1 MRKMNL
7 IEIYIQEVT
16 RRLPEKSRA
25 DIALELQ
32 STIGDMLP
40 TDYNE
45 EDVKDVLSKLGSPAA
60 LAAGY
65 RDQPMHLIGPRYFDV
80 YVSLLK
86 MILPIAAAI
95 SLISLAA
102 EFIFNFNRDETIIN
116 AILELMGYGIWR
128 LIEVAVQV
136 FFWLT
141 IVFAVIERM
150 DKGKEQHPLSPSLK
164 PWTPDDLKSITYIP
178 KKKAISKFEVFGSL
192 MWTAIWATLYFY
204 ADRLMGV
211 YRGGG
216 EGLEFKIPAVNQ
228 DVLLGYWPIV
238 VVIIALEAGLALY
251 KLIMGQWTKRMAIFN
266 TILELLATIVFI
278 FILLNPNL
286 LQAEFIAYMTDLFSI
301 SAAQLKSWLLSSII
315 IIFIIYAGISI
326 YDGIRKS
333 RITS

>member
-1 MRKMNL
+1 MNL
-7 IEIYIQEVT
+7 IEVYIQEVT

-40 TDYNE
+40 DDYNE

-251 KLIMGQWTKRMAIFN
+251 KLIIGQWTKRMAIFN

-286 LQAEFIAYMTDLFSI
+286 LQAEFIAYMTDLFAI

-326 YDGIRKS
+326 YDGFRKS

>member
-1 MRKMNL
+1 MNL
-7 IEIYIQEVT
+7 IEVYIQEVT

-40 TDYNE
+40 DDYNE

-95 SLISLAA
+95 SLISIAA

-164 PWTPDDLKSITYIP
+164 PWTPEDLKSITYIP
-178 KKKAISKFEVFGSL
+178 KKRAISKFEVFGSL

-211 YRGGG
+211 YMGGG

-251 KLIMGQWTKRMAIFN
+251 KLIIGQWTKRMAIFN
-266 TILELLATIVFI
+266 TILELFATIVFI

-286 LQAEFIAYMTDLFSI
+286 LQQEFVIYMTDLFSI

>member
-1 MRKMNL
+1 MDL
-7 IEIYIQEVT
+7 IEVYIQEVT

-40 TDYNE
+40 DDYNE
-45 EDVKDVLSKLGSPAA
+45 EEVKDVLSKLGSPAA

-95 SLISLAA
+95 SLISVAA
-102 EFIFNFNRDETIIN
+102 EFIFDFNRDDTIIN
-116 AILELMGYGIWR
+116 AVLGFLGYGIWR

-178 KKKAISKFEVFGSL
+178 KKKVIPKCEVFGSL

-204 ADRLMGV
+204 AERLMGV

-228 DVLLGYWPIV
+228 DVLLAYWPAV
-238 VVIIALEAGLALY
+238 VVIIALEVGLALY
-251 KLIMGQWTKRMAIFN
+251 KLIVGQWTKRMAIFN
-266 TILELLATIVFI
+266 TILELFATAVFI
-278 FILLNPNL
+278 AILLNPNL
-286 LQAEFIAYMTDLFSI
+286 LQQEFIAYMTDLFSI
-301 SAAQLKSWLLSSII
+301 SAAQFKNWLLGGIMI
-315 IIFIIYAGISI
+315 VFIFYAGMSI
-326 YDGIRKS
+326 FDGIRKS
-333 RITS
+333 KIQ

>member
-1 MRKMNL
+1 MNL

-40 TDYNE
+40 DDYNE

-251 KLIMGQWTKRMAIFN
+251 KLIIGQWTKRMAIFN

-286 LQAEFIAYMTDLFSI
+286 LQADFIAYMTDLFAI

>member
-1 MRKMNL
+1 MDL
-7 IEIYIQEVT
+7 IEVYIQEVT
-16 RRLPEKSRA
+16 RRLPEKNRA

-32 STIGDMLP
+32 STIRDMLP
-40 TDYNE
+40 DDYNE
-45 EDVKDVLSKLGSPAA
+45 EDVKDVLSKLGSPAV

-95 SLISLAA
+95 SLITLAA
-102 EFIFNFNRDETIIN
+102 EIIFNFNRDETIIN
-116 AILELMGYGIWR
+116 AILELIGYGIWR
-128 LIEVAVQV
+128 LMEVAVQV

-141 IVFAVIERM
+141 IVFALIERM

-164 PWTPDDLKSITYIP
+164 PWTPEDLKSITYIP
-178 KKKAISKFEVFGSL
+178 KKKAISKVEVFGSL

-211 YRGGG
+211 YRGGS
-216 EGLEFKIPAVNQ
+216 EGLEFKIPAINQ

-251 KLIMGQWTKRMAIFN
+251 KLIIGQWTKRMAIFN
-266 TILELLATIVFI
+266 TVLELLATIVFI
-278 FILLNPNL
+278 IILLNPNL
-286 LQAEFIAYMTDLFSI
+286 LHAEFIAFMTDLFSI

>member
-1 MRKMNL
+1 MKKMNL
-7 IEIYIQEVT
+7 IEVYIQEVT

-40 TDYNE
+40 DDYNE

-95 SLISLAA
+95 SLISIAA

-164 PWTPDDLKSITYIP
+164 PWTPEDLKSITYIP
-178 KKKAISKFEVFGSL
+178 KKRAISKFEVFGSL

-211 YRGGG
+211 YMGGG

-251 KLIMGQWTKRMAIFN
+251 KLIIGQWTKRMAIFN
-266 TILELLATIVFI
+266 TILELFATIVFI

-286 LQAEFIAYMTDLFSI
+286 LQQEFVIYMTDLFSI

>member
-1 MRKMNL
+1 MNL
-7 IEIYIQEVT
+7 IEVYIQEVI

-40 TDYNE
+40 DDYNE

-95 SLISLAA
+95 SLISIAA

-164 PWTPDDLKSITYIP
+164 PWTPEDLKSITYIP
-178 KKKAISKFEVFGSL
+178 KKRAISKFEVFGSL

-211 YRGGG
+211 YMGGG

-251 KLIMGQWTKRMAIFN
+251 KLIIGQWTKRMAIFN
-266 TILELLATIVFI
+266 TILELFATIVFI

-286 LQAEFIAYMTDLFSI
+286 LQQEFVIYMTDLFSI

>member
-7 IEIYIQEVT
+7 IEVYIQEVT

-40 TDYNE
+40 DDYNE

-95 SLISLAA
+95 SLISIAA

-164 PWTPDDLKSITYIP
+164 PWTPEDLKSITYIP
-178 KKKAISKFEVFGSL
+178 KKRAISKFEVFGSL

-211 YRGGG
+211 YMGGG

-251 KLIMGQWTKRMAIFN
+251 KLIIGQWTKRMAIFN
-266 TILELLATIVFI
+266 TILELFATIVFI

-286 LQAEFIAYMTDLFSI
+286 LQQEFVIYMTDLFSI

>member
-1 MRKMNL
+1 MNL
-7 IEIYIQEVT
+7 IEVYIQEVT

-40 TDYNE
+40 DDYNE
-45 EDVKDVLSKLGSPAA
+45 EDVKNVLSKLGSPAA

-95 SLISLAA
+95 SLISIAA

-164 PWTPDDLKSITYIP
+164 PWTPEDLKSITYIP

-251 KLIMGQWTKRMAIFN
+251 KLIIGQWTKRMAIFN
-266 TILELLATIVFI
+266 TILELFATIMFI

-286 LQAEFIAYMTDLFSI
+286 LQQEFVIYMTDLFSI

>member
-1 MRKMNL
+1 MDL
-7 IEIYIQEVT
+7 IEVYIQEVT

-40 TDYNE
+40 DDYNE
-45 EDVKDVLSKLGSPAA
+45 KDVKDVLSKLGSPAA

-95 SLISLAA
+95 ALISIAA
-102 EFIFNFNRDETIIN
+102 EFIFDFNRDDTIIN
-116 AILELMGYGIWR
+116 AVLGFMGYGIWR

-164 PWTPDDLKSITYIP
+164 PWTPEDLKSITYIP

-216 EGLEFKIPAVNQ
+216 EGLEFQIAAVNQ
-228 DVLLGYWPIV
+228 EVLLGYWPIV
-238 VVIIALEAGLALY
+238 VVIIALEVGLALY
-251 KLIMGQWTKRMAIFN
+251 KLIIGQWTKRMAIFN
-266 TILELLATIVFI
+266 TVLELFATIVFI

-286 LQAEFIAYMTDLFSI
+286 LQPEFTAYMSDLFSI
-301 SAAQLKSWLLSSII
+301 SAAQFKNWLLGGIMI
-315 IIFIIYAGISI
+315 VFIFYAGMSI
-326 YDGIRKS
+326 FDGIRKS
-333 RITS
+333 RIQ

>member
-1 MRKMNL
+1 MNL
-7 IEIYIQEVT
+7 IEVYIQEVT

-40 TDYNE
+40 DDYNE

-95 SLISLAA
+95 SLISIAA

-164 PWTPDDLKSITYIP
+164 PWTPEDLKSITYIP
-178 KKKAISKFEVFGSL
+178 KKRAISKFEVFGSL

-211 YRGGG
+211 YMGGG

-251 KLIMGQWTKRMAIFN
+251 KLIIGQWTKRMAIFN
-266 TILELLATIVFI
+266 TILELFATIVFI

-286 LQAEFIAYMTDLFSI
+286 LQQEFVIYMTDLFSI
-301 SAAQLKSWLLSSII
+301 SATQLKSWLLSSII